1 MFQGGDIMLTR
12 WTDWRDIDRTFA
24 MMDELRSRM
33 DHLYG
38 DYNEPR
44 AAAVFPRINLFDTG
58 SSLTLSV
65 EVPGLAE
72 KDIQLTINQDVLT
85 LAGERKADVLEGYS
99 VHRQERAPIKFS
111 RSFTLPCRVN
121 AENTSASLKN
131 GVLTVTLP
139 KAADAQ
145 PKQISVK
152 AS

>member
-1 MFQGGDIMLTR
+1 MLTR

-33 DHLYG
+33 GQLYG

-44 AAAVFPRINLFDTG
+44 AASVFPLINLFDTG
-58 SSLTLSV
+58 SSLTLKA
-65 EVPGLAE
+65 EVPGLTE

-85 LAGERKADVLEGYS
+85 LQGERKPDAPEGYS

-111 RSFTLPCRVN
+111 RSFTLPCRIN
-121 AENTSASLKN
+121 AETTTASLKN
-131 GVLTVTLP
+131 GVLTITLA
-139 KAADAQ
+139 KVAEAQ
-145 PKQISVK
+145 PRHITVK

>member
-1 MFQGGDIMLTR
+1 MLTR
-12 WTDWRDIDRTFA
+12 WTDWRDINRTFA

-38 DYNEPR
+38 DFTEPR
-44 AAAVFPRINLFDTG
+44 AAPVFPRISLFDTG
-58 SSLTLSV
+58 SSLTLWV
-65 EVPGLAE
+65 EVPGVAE

-85 LAGERKADVLEGYS
+85 LAGERKADAPEGYS

>member
-1 MFQGGDIMLTR
+1 MLTR

-38 DYNEPR
+38 DYGEPKAI
-44 AAAVFPRINLFDTG
+44 AAFPRINLFDAG
-58 SSLTLSV
+58 QVLTLTA
-65 EVPGLAE
+65 EVPGLTE

-85 LAGERKADVLEGYS
+85 LAGERKSDAPEGYS
-99 VHRQERAPIKFS
+99 VHRQEREPIKFS
-111 RSFTLPCRVN
+111 RSFTLPCRIN
-121 AENTSASLKN
+121 PDATQANLKN
-131 GVLTVTLP
+131 GVLTITLS

-145 PKQISVK
+145 PRQITVK